1 MMRKGNVL
9 ADDWKGFLVGGMAA
23 TILVLLPLLVNIG
36 TYILSLL
43 IMLLIYIILAQSWN
57 LVAGYA
63 GQFNLGLAAYF
74 GSGALGYSMLYS
86 TGMPFYAAMLAG
98 GIVATVLA
106 VIIGIPTLRL
116 RGIYFAI
123 GTLALAEAL
132 NITVNNLFPM
142 SMYAPSTYWASFSL
156 VNCYYLGL
164 GLACVTMAVAYIVVN
179 SRVGLAL
186 RAIRDDQ
193 DPAEA
198 VGINPTKYKVLIFI
212 ISSFLAGLAGGIY
225 GFYQGI
231 IYPFAQF
238 TPVWTFGP
246 LLAACIG
253 GLGTLTGPV
262 WGGIFFVILQEVFS
276 HTVGQAHFIVSG
288 IVFILVILFLPGGL
302 VQAIEMIRRFLGS
315 CYHRKQEMNI
325 SS

>member
-1 MMRKGNVL
+1 MRKGNVI
-9 ADDWKGFLVGGMAA
+9 ADNWKKFLISGMVVA
-23 TILVLLPLLVNIG
+23 ILVLLPLVVNIG

-43 IMLLIYIILAQSWN
+43 IILLIYIILAQSWN

-74 GSGALGYSMLYS
+74 GSGVLGYSMLYS

-98 GIVATVLA
+98 GVVAIVLA

-142 SMYAPSTYWASFSL
+142 SMYAPASHWASFSV

-164 GLACVTMAVAYIVVN
+164 GLACVTMAVAYMVVN
-179 SRVGLAL
+179 SPVGLAL
-186 RAIRDDQ
+186 RAIRDDE

-198 VGINPTKYKVLIFI
+198 VGINPTKYKLLVFI
-212 ISSFLAGLAGGIY
+212 ISSFLAGLAGGVF

-231 IYPFAQF
+231 IYPYAQF
-238 TPVWTFGP
+238 APAWTFGP

-253 GLGTLTGPV
+253 GLGTLTGPI
-262 WGGIFFVILQEVFS
+262 WGGIFFVILQELFS

-288 IVFILVILFLPGGL
+288 IIFILVILFLPGGL

-315 CYHRKQEMNI
+315 CCNRRQEFST